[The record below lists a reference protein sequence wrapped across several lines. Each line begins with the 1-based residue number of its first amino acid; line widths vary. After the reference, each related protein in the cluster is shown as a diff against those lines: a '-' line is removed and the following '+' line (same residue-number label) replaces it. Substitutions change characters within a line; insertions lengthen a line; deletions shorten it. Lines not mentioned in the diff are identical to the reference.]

1 MCLAPLPRCL
11 VENHRAGDAGV
22 EGFHLAHH
30 GDRDRGIGGAQQLAS
45 SLSESKTVY
54 DVRARVGDREI
65 SKTFARRK
73 DAEAFAATL
82 EVDKLR
88 GLAVDPRGGRM
99 SVEELARG
107 WLSSNPAKRPDTL
120 ATDEYHL
127 RAHILPVLGGY
138 QIAGVTQRHI
148 QALAGDLSTRLAP
161 RTVRRALGVVRAL
174 FAYAV
179 DAELIGRSPYRSIKL
194 PRVVPTRRSLPTG
207 EALTKLV
214 DAVPERYQA
223 MLYCATVLGLRFSEV
238 AGLRVGELDLDRSV
252 LDVDESV
259 TRAGKGRPVL
269 GPLKSDSSRRTP
281 AIPRPLSEL
290 LERYL
295 SSTGLTVADKGAL
308 VFGAPTGGPTRP
320 PRAPRC
326 RWRCA
331 GRGRRS
337 PGRAAGRGSARGP
350 PAARQPRRTPRGR
363 ALRRSGP

>member
-1 MCLAPLPRCL
+1 MAHISYR
-11 VENHRAGDAGV
+11 VSGRRAGMSISRRFPDTR
-22 EGFHLAHH
+22 EGRSA
-30 GDRDRGIGGAQQLAS
+30 AQQLAA
-45 SLSESKTVY
+45 SLSEPKTAY

-88 GLAVDPRGGRM
+88 GLAVDPRGGRT
-99 SVEELARG
+99 SVEELARS

-127 RAHILPVLGGY
+127 RAHILPALGGH

-238 AGLRVGELDLDRSV
+238 AGLRVGELDLEQGV
-252 LDVDESV
+252 LHVNETV
-259 TRAGKGRPVL
+259 TRDGKGRPVF
-269 GPLKSDSSRRTP
+269 GPRSRTPPGGASPSRRRCETCWP
-281 AIPRPLSEL
+281 STSRARAS
-290 LERYL
+290 RQQTAA
-295 SSTGLTVADKGAL
+295 SSSSARRRVGHSGM
-308 VFGAPTGGPTRP
+308 PTGATGCG
-320 PRAPRC
+320 C
-326 RWRCA
+326 RRREQLASRGSASTTCA
-331 GRGRRS
+331 GRTRR
-337 PGRAAGRGSARGP
+337 RLSAS
-350 PAARQPRRTPRGR
+350 AST
-363 ALRRSGP
+363 